1 MDLLAIVGLLT
12 LVVLVILLMK
22 SPVSPIVLF
31 TLVPT
36 IGGLAAGY
44 SLIEISGFA
53 KLGFA
58 SVQTSVIV
66 TAFAILYFSIMSDV
80 GMFDILT
87 KPIIRKAGKSK
98 NPASAII
105 VATAM
110 IAAIGH
116 LDGAGTTTIM
126 ITLPMMM
133 PLFDKMKMD
142 RRALALAMGVV
153 VGAMNLLPW
162 TGPTRNTAI
171 VLDMDPVALWRS
183 IIPAQIIM
191 VLLGFVAAY
200 LLGRREIRKGAVNSI
215 EDIAIEPAESESLCA
230 QHRGYFIFNM
240 LLTVALIAALV
251 AGIMNSGFT
260 FMIFSSFALIV
271 NYRGKKQQSKKI
283 RQFSPDILNM
293 VLNVISVGVLIGI
306 IQEGGFVDAI
316 AVSVMGV
323 MPSAVGPFIYVI
335 IAVIA
340 APLLMMLGTG
350 AYYQG
355 LMPVIVGVCAQYG
368 VDPIL
373 AACVVLVPSGVS
385 VCLSPMV
392 PANHVSCGMLGFEIG
407 DFIKYAWKWVVI
419 ISWIAIPITYVTIK
433 CFS

>member
-1 MDLLAIVGLLT
+1 MDLLTIIGLLT
-12 LVVLVILLMK
+12 LVLLVILLMK

-31 TLVPT
+31 TLIPT

-44 SLIEISGFA
+44 SLKEISGFA

-87 KPIIRKAGKSK
+87 NPIIRKAGKSK

-116 LDGAGTTTIM
+116 MDGAGTTTIM

-162 TGPTRNTAI
+162 TGPTRHTAI
-171 VLDMDPVALWRS
+171 VLDMDPVALWRY
-183 IIPAQIIM
+183 ILPAQIIM
-191 VLLGFVAAY
+191 VLLGFAAAY
-200 LLGRREIRKGAVNSI
+200 LLGRREIRRGAVNSI
-215 EDIAIEPAESESLCA
+215 EDIAIEPEKTESLCA
-230 QHRGYFIFNM
+230 LHRGYFIFNL
-240 LLTVALIAALV
+240 LLTAALLAALV

-260 FMIFSSFALIV
+260 FMVFTGIAMAV
-271 NYRGKKQQSKKI
+271 NYRGKKQQGRKI
-283 RQFSPDILNM
+283 KQFSPEILNM

-316 AVSVMGV
+316 AVSIMGV
-323 MPSAVGPFIYVI
+323 MPPAVGPFIYVI

-355 LMPVIVGVCAQYG
+355 LMPVIVSVCAQYG

-407 DFIKYAWKWVVI
+407 DFINYAWKWVVI
-419 ISWIAIPITYVTIK
+419 ISWIAIPIAYFTIK
-433 CFS
+433 CFL